1 MKTLFLSLCAFLMS
15 AAAHAAIPTMNY
27 TCPTGI
33 ELHVQAGGYG
43 YINGKTA
50 KLKITDEHFF
60 EVSRNGVSVAVL
72 TNPDGTRSVSYTGKK
87 GANGICAEA
96 NFTNQPAAKQT
107 ATLPKHMTAY
117 CKGEAVN
124 QFNTKPVN
132 IQTSNPFKTATG
144 YAIKGEGDLGEQ
156 GKKPFQCN
164 FDPQGKLQ
172 NFQSLVDEGSL

>member
-1 MKTLFLSLCAFLMS
+1 MKTLLSCVFLMAS
-15 AAAHAAIPTMNY
+15 AAQAAIPTMNY

-96 NFTNQPAAKQT
+96 DFTNQPAAKQA
-107 ATLPKHMTAY
+107 ATLPKNMTAY

-132 IQTSNPFKTATG
+132 IQTGKAFKTPTG
-144 YAIKGEGDLGEQ
+144 YAIKGEGNLGDQ